1 MPWNQPGGDNKDPWG
16 GGNKNNQGPPD
27 LDELLKKIT
36 SKLGSFGGGKGGSGS
51 GGGGR
56 AGSVGLVGILL
67 LGLILWLA
75 SGFYIVGE
83 GERGLV
89 LRFGAFQSESVP
101 GPHWHIPTPIET
113 VELVDIDQVRSFQHR
128 SSMLTQDENIV
139 DIELAAQYRVNDAR
153 KYKFSVR
160 DPDLTLNQA
169 VESALREAV
178 GKSKMD
184 FVLNEGR
191 PQIAALSK
199 QLTQAMLDAYQT
211 GMEITTM
218 NLQQSQPPE
227 QVQDAFNDAI
237 KAREDNVRFVNEAEA
252 YANSVVPMA
261 RGESA
266 RISEEAKAYKE
277 QIVSKAEGE
286 AARFTKLLTEY
297 RKAPV
302 VTRERLY
309 LETVESVLSRSSK
322 VMMDTKSGN
331 SMMYLPLDKLISQS
345 SANAPKVEKGPEIN
359 IPSGSSGAI
368 NTRERSPRPLRR
380 TTRESR

>member
-1 MPWNQPGGDNKDPWG
+1 MPWNQPGGDKKDPWG

-27 LDELLKKIT
+27 LDEMLKKLT
-36 SKLGSFGGGKGGSGS
+36 SKLSSLGGGKGT

-56 AGSVGLVGILL
+56 AGSVGLIGILL
-67 LGLILWLA
+67 LGFILWLA

-89 LRFGAFQSESVP
+89 LRFGAYQSESTP
-101 GPHWHIPTPIET
+101 GPHWHIPSPVET

-139 DIELAAQYRVNDAR
+139 DIELAAQYRVNDAE
-153 KYKFSVR
+153 KYKFNVR
-160 DPDLTLNQA
+160 DPDQTLNQA

-199 QLTQAMLDAYQT
+199 QLTQAMLDAYGT

-252 YANSVVPMA
+252 YANSVVPIA
-261 RGESA
+261 RGEGA
-266 RISEEAKAYKE
+266 RVTEEAKAYKE
-277 QIVSKAEGE
+277 QVVSRAEGE
-286 AARFTKLLTEY
+286 ADRFTRLLTEY
-297 RKAPV
+297 RKAPD

-309 LETVESVLSRSSK
+309 LETVETVLSRSSK
-322 VMMDTKSGN
+322 VMMDTKGGN
-331 SMMYLPLDKLISQS
+331 SMMYLPLDKLIDR
-345 SANAPKVEKGPEIN
+345 SAGALAAPEIKPEIN
-359 IPSGSSGAI
+359 VPSAPTGTMI
-368 NTRERSPRPLRR
+368 KRERSSRPLRR